1 MDFTV
6 TIGGSVALSL
16 VALSSIPAI
25 KSISQRLRTARYE
38 PIDVAKDV
46 YRDEDGEATKE
57 SIRAFSDK
65 WQRSAIALFSMTGF
79 LATLALAV
87 LTTLEANVSKTLVL
101 VWLQFAAWVRTS
113 NQEIPQRPAL
123 MKASRSC
130 SRSKPLHFSQNLDQ
144 RSGLHSALLLPS
156 EALSL
161 AQSQRSK

>member
-123 MKASRSC
+123 MKTSRSC
-130 SRSKPLHFSQNLDQ
+130 SRSKPFHFSQNLDQ